1 METKHILFR
10 IIFLITFLG
19 ISLPILAAQQDFK
32 LNDIAG
38 HEHKLSDYRGK
49 WVLINFWATWCPPC
63 LEEMPDLVMLY
74 DKRKQQNL
82 MIIGVAQDYQSEKQV
97 RDFIEDMLVS
107 YPIVLSSES
116 VKMQFGKID
125 LLPTT
130 MIFNPQ
136 GQLVLTKRGL
146 ISRKQIEQLI
156 DAPATKRG
164 P

>member
-107 YPIVLSSES
+107 YPIVLSNES

-164 P
+164 L